1 MRVTDLVKNRGST
14 AKQEIGANPI
24 LPAALIYF
32 PIQIVRHLDASRPSE
47 GAELCRPAGYVTLA
61 PALYLHAP
69 THGWCG
75 GVGCH
80 RTVGL
85 TDPHTSTLSP
95 TPAAPR
101 TPPAAADFTTRPC
114 DLKSPSPITLL
125 PPSPPS
131 LYPGAASTK
140 MAAAPPHAA
149 P

>member
-1 MRVTDLVKNRGST
+1 MQTRWVRYPGSGALPSRTHPRVV
-14 AKQEIGANPI
+14 
-24 LPAALIYF
+24 
-32 PIQIVRHLDASRPSE
+32 V
-47 GAELCRPAGYVTLA
+47 
-61 PALYLHAP
+61 
-69 THGWCG
+69 G
-75 GVGCH
+75 GGGCH

-125 PPSPPS
+125 PPSPPP

>member
-1 MRVTDLVKNRGST
+1 MRRGPGKEQSCADPLGT
-14 AKQEIGANPI
+14 
-24 LPAALIYF
+24 LPWLRRF
-32 PIQIVRHLDASRPSE
+32 TFTHP
-47 GAELCRPAGYVTLA
+47 
-61 PALYLHAP
+61 P
-69 THGWCG
+69 TGGGG